1 MLNEAKESLQR
12 AYIGVLAVVLTL
24 RILSSEVDTGLER
37 RRAIKSESRG
47 FEDQCDEKSGES
59 GEASERRAHLIRHVV
74 RDFASVSMSG
84 RASRG

>member
-1 MLNEAKESLQR
+1 MLNEGKESLQR

-47 FEDQCDEKSGES
+47 FEDQCDENLARAERQERGE
-59 GEASERRAHLIRHVV
+59 LT
-74 RDFASVSMSG
+74 
-84 RASRG
+84 